1 MDVQPLPAPPD
12 PLAAPPLNWAI
23 IGTGGIATR
32 FATEI
37 PALTRSRILAVGS
50 RTPARAAQFAAQHG
64 VAKYGTYAEVVA
76 LPEVEAVY
84 VATPHSEHR
93 DHALL
98 ALQAGKPVLVEKA
111 FTRCRQQAEE
121 VFTAAAAAN
130 LFVMEAMWTR
140 FLPVAVAVRALLA
153 EGALGQLV
161 AFSAD
166 HSQSLEHVERLVR
179 PELAGGALLDLGVYP
194 IAFAHDL
201 LGRPQAVAALGQS
214 LATGVDA
221 TSGIVLQFSDAVAA
235 LTTSLRAAGAQG
247 ASLLGT
253 AARLDIAGPFYRR
266 TSFTVTG
273 AGQTHQWQEAAGP
286 DTPAGRAQAAGVEG
300 GFEYQAAEVARCLA
314 AGRTESAVM
323 PWRAT
328 LEIMEIMDEVR
339 RQLGVEYPA

>member
-1 MDVQPLPAPPD
+1 MDTQTLPAPPD

-37 PALTRSRILAVGS
+37 PALTRSRVVAVGS
-50 RTPARAAQFAAQHG
+50 RTPAKAAQFAARHG
-64 VAKYGTYAEVVA
+64 ITRSGTYAEAVA
-76 LPEVEAVY
+76 GPDVDAVY

-93 DHALL
+93 DHALVAL
-98 ALQAGKPVLVEKA
+98 AAGKPVLVEKA
-111 FTRCRQQAEE
+111 FTRCRRQAEE
-121 VFTAAAAAN
+121 VFAAAAAAN

-140 FLPVAVAVRALLA
+140 FLPVAVAVRALLEA
-153 EGALGQLV
+153 GALGQLV

-194 IAFAHDL
+194 VAFAHDL
-201 LGRPQAVAALGQS
+201 LGRPQAVAALGHR
-214 LATGVDA
+214 LPTGVDA
-221 TSGIVLQFSDAVAA
+221 TSGIVLQFADAVAA

-247 ASLLGT
+247 ASLVGT

-266 TSFTVTG
+266 TDFTVTC
-273 AGQTHQWQEAAGP
+273 AGQTHQWREATGP
-286 DTPAGRAQAAGVEG
+286 QTPAGRAEAAGLEG

-323 PWRAT
+323 PWQAT
-328 LEIMEIMDEVR
+328 LEIMDIMDEVR